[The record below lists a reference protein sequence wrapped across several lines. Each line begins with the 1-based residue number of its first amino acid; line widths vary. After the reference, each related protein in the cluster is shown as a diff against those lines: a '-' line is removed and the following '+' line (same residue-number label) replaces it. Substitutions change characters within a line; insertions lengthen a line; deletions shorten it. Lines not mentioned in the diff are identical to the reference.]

1 MADNSYVYGTRESD
15 GGKFA
20 YAEKFTV
27 DNSNERDPA
36 AQLRAGGDLREPGD
50 DGMHLIPRKGNGA
63 KGEENLI
70 AGDRSINRGSYKSME
85 NSVIRAA
92 ENNPDGKVS
101 MRVDTY
107 GGSNRPDVI
116 QVENILIDKDGNI
129 VDREN
134 ESWSN
139 QSKELKAGQDIESG
153 TDFPGYQENLSEGE
167 RALDNEIQE
176 KIDSGAIKINTG
188 LDTGWVYHHFDM
200 EENEMSKAH
209 DDFVGG
215 LKAEVSSVAPA
226 ASQTGTGFETGGRER
241 DDGPGMGGRDNDSK
255 GGPTDSTNT
264 VPVGAATNDIN
275 GPSEAMANM
284 MSSVGSEP
292 SFSEAPSSA
301 IESLQ
306 AEASAGLDDTSEA
319 SYDFGGEAESGIDS
333 SGGDNDGMA
342 GP

>member
-1 MADNSYVYGTRESD
+1 MADNNYVYGIRESD

-20 YAEKFTV
+20 YAEKITV
-27 DNSNERDPA
+27 DKSNERDPV
-36 AQLRAGGDLREPGD
+36 AQQRAGGSLRESGD
-50 DGMHLIPRKGNGA
+50 DGMHLIPRTGNGS

-70 AGDRSINRGSYKSME
+70 AGDHSINRGSYKSME

-116 QVENILIDKDGNI
+116 QVETILTDKVGNI

-139 QSKELKAGQDIESG
+139 QSKELKEGQDIESG

-167 RALDNEIQE
+167 RALANEIQE

-215 LKAEVSSVAPA
+215 LKVEVSSAAPA
-226 ASQTGTGFETGGRER
+226 APQTDTGFETGGRER

-255 GGPTDSTNT
+255 GGPNNSSHMSSDGSAVSNT
-264 VPVGAATNDIN
+264 S
-275 GPSEAMANM
+275 GPSEAISSV
-284 MSSVGSEP
+284 MSSVGSEAS
-292 SFSEAPSSA
+292 SFEAPSSA
-301 IESLQ
+301 IEGVQ
-306 AEASAGLDDTSEA
+306 AEASTGCEDSPDALSDL
-319 SYDFGGEAESGIDS
+319 GGEAESGIDV
-333 SGGDNDGMA
+333 SGGEDDGMA

>member
-1 MADNSYVYGTRESD
+1 MADNSYVYGIRESD

-27 DNSNERDPA
+27 DNSNERDAA

-85 NSVIRAA
+85 NSVIKAA
-92 ENNPDGKVS
+92 ENNPEGNVS
-101 MRVDTY
+101 MRVDTF
-107 GGSNRPDVI
+107 GGVKRPDVI
-116 QVENILIDKDGNI
+116 QVEIILTDKDGNVI
-129 VDREN
+129 DREN
-134 ESWSN
+134 ASWSN
-139 QSKELKAGQDIESG
+139 QSKELKAGQYYESG
-153 TDFPGYQENLSEGE
+153 TDFPGYKENLSEEE
-167 RALDNEIQE
+167 RAIADAVQE

-188 LDTGWVYHHFDM
+188 LDTGWQYRHFDM
-200 EENEMSKAH
+200 EDQEMSKAH
-209 DDFVGG
+209 ADFVGG
-215 LKAEVSSVAPA
+215 LKVEVNPVVSEPQGGADSE
-226 ASQTGTGFETGGRER
+226 SGGRER
-241 DDGPGMGGRDNDSK
+241 EDGPGMGGRDNDFK

-264 VPVGAATNDIN
+264 VPVGAATNDTN

-292 SFSEAPSSA
+292 SFPEAPGSA

-333 SGGDNDGMA
+333 SGVDNDGMA